1 MTTLTEILKK
11 SFLDK
16 QDILTLLQTTGEDQ
30 LALFRKSREITDFQI
45 GNKVYLRGLIE
56 YSNVCAKD
64 CLYCGIR
71 KSNRKQARYVLSDEE
86 VIACAQ
92 HALDNHYGS
101 IVIQAGERSDAIFTS
116 KITAILKEIKKMS
129 NGTLGVTLSLGE
141 QKLETYQEWFEA
153 GAHRY
158 LLRIE
163 SSNPKMF
170 AKIHPHNELHSFER
184 RLKALHDLR
193 KAGFQLGTGVM
204 IGLPF
209 QTLDQMADDLL
220 FLRNL
225 KVDMVGMGPYI
236 EHQDTPLY
244 EASDFL
250 LPRSER
256 LDLAFKMIAILRLM
270 MPEINIAAATALQ
283 AIDPMGREKAIKYGA
298 NIIMPNITPTVFRN
312 QYKLYEDKPC
322 TDESPVE
329 CTSCL
334 EARISMIGSE
344 IGYDEW
350 GDSKYFLKQNQM
362 KQPTASTL

>member
-1 MTTLTEILKK
+1 MKTITEILNQ

-16 QDILTLLQTTGEDQ
+16 QDILTLLQATGEDQ

-45 GNKVYLRGLIE
+45 GNKVFLRGLIE

-71 KSNRKQARYVLSDEE
+71 KSNRKQERYTLTDEE

-92 HALDNHYGS
+92 YAFEQHYGS
-101 IVIQAGERSDAIFTS
+101 IVIQAGERSDHIFTS
-116 KITAILKEIKKMS
+116 RITAILKEIKKLS
-129 NGTLGVTLSLGE
+129 QGKLGITLSLGE
-141 QKLETYQEWFEA
+141 QTLETYEEWFDA

-163 SSNPKMF
+163 SSDPKLF
-170 AKIHPHNELHSFER
+170 AKIHPHDKLHSFER
-184 RLKALHDLR
+184 RIEALHDIR
-193 KAGFQLGTGVM
+193 KAGFHLGTGVM

-209 QTLDQMADDLL
+209 QTLEQMADDLL
-220 FLRNL
+220 FLRAL
-225 KVDMVGMGPYI
+225 DVDMVGMGPYI

-350 GDSKYFLKQNQM
+350 GDSKHFNSHQKYINH
-362 KQPTASTL
+362 